1 MKKVLVINS
10 GSSSLK
16 YQLFNV
22 EGDSY
27 DVVAKGL
34 AERIGIDGSKVSI
47 KYADGEKKE
56 LEKDLPNH
64 EVALREVFNLLL
76 NGAISDLKEIS
87 AVGHRVVHGGE
98 IFKNSVLI
106 DEKVLGQIAELSS
119 LAPLHNPAAVIGI
132 KAVSSLLSNIPQVA
146 VFDSS
151 LLRMTDVVPSP
162 WL

>member
-87 AVGHRVVHGGE
+87 ATAFALMQG
-98 IFKNSVLI
+98 
-106 DEKVLGQIAELSS
+106 
-119 LAPLHNPAAVIGI
+119 
-132 KAVSSLLSNIPQVA
+132 
-146 VFDSS
+146 
-151 LLRMTDVVPSP
+151 
-162 WL
+162 